1 MKRKWVPV
9 LAGVLAC
16 SFLLAGCQGTDK
28 DNGEDEA
35 NEPKPEA
42 VMEVADAKLSEG
54 GLDGYTEM
62 PEYDKD
68 NDAVTNLLP
77 GAGVEYT
84 VPAGVDGTYDIYLEI
99 GKASVLSSETMF
111 DVIVNDADHYVLPTD
126 VESMDGKEENRF
138 DMGNFLVAE
147 NVDLKAGDRIKVTG
161 KEGFSYS
168 QGDGKFFCFEPAV
181 GDLSLYEAGAA
192 VPVGYDGGKVPEQ
205 QQTDATD
212 PLSGKTICWLGSSV
226 TFGDGYSMAEVI
238 AENHANTRCLKYAI
252 SGTTLANSD
261 NTSYVARMK
270 SDISPDLDMD
280 LMVVQLSTNDATK
293 AGGPELGAVSESRHI
308 EDFDDTTVIGAMETI
323 IAYTQETWGCP
334 VVFYT
339 GTRFDNEKYGQMVD
353 ALQQLQEK
361 WGIGIVDLWN
371 NQAMT
376 DIIGT
381 EQYDAY
387 MKDKIHP
394 NATGYREWWTPEFE
408 KVLAE
413 YLTD

>member
-1 MKRKWVPV
+1 MRKKWMSV
-9 LAGVLAC
+9 LAGALAC
-16 SFLLAGCQGTDK
+16 SFVLAGCQGTDK
-28 DNGEDEA
+28 GNRTNGTGGPE
-35 NEPKPEA
+35 PEA
-42 VMEVADAKLSEG
+42 VMEAADAKLSEG
-54 GLDGYTEM
+54 GMDGYTEM

-68 NDAVTNLLP
+68 NGVVMNLLP
-77 GAGVEYT
+77 GAGAEYT
-84 VPAGVDGTYDIYLEI
+84 VPEDIEGTYDIYLEI
-99 GKASVLSSETMF
+99 GKASILVSETMF
-111 DVIVNDADHYVLPTD
+111 EIVVNDTDHYVLPTD
-126 VESMDGKEENRF
+126 VESMDGKEENQF
-138 DMGNFLVAE
+138 DMGNFLMAE
-147 NVDLKAGDRIKVTG
+147 NISLKEGDRIRVVG

-168 QGDGKFFCFEPAV
+168 MGNGKFNCFEPPV
-181 GDLSLYEAGAA
+181 GNLSLYKAGTA

-205 QQTDATD
+205 QETDATD

-226 TFGDGYSMAEVI
+226 TFGNGYSMAEVI

-252 SGTTLANSD
+252 SGTTLANLD

-270 SDISPDLDMD
+270 SDISPNLDMD
-280 LMVVQLSTNDATK
+280 LLVVQLSTNDATRE
-293 AGGPELGAVSESRHI
+293 GGPELGAVSESRKI

-323 IAYTQETWGCP
+323 IAYAQETWGCP

-339 GTRFDNEKYGQMVD
+339 GTRFDNDKYGQMVD
-353 ALQQLQEK
+353 VLRQLQEK

-387 MKDKIHP
+387 MKDEIHP
-394 NATGYREWWTPEFE
+394 NTTGYREWWTPEFE
-408 KVLAE
+408 KVLPE